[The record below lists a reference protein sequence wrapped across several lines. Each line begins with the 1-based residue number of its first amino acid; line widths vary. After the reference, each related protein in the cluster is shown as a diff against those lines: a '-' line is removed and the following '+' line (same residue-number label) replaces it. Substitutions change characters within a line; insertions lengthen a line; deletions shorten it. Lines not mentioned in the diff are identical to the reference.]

1 MVKHFLSRFFMI
13 VALLCCTV
21 WGGKVYAKI
30 GDKTPVCD
38 GFTASNG
45 FGNIKV
51 PIDWATQEFQVTV
64 DVSDC
69 KFNEDEDEEMRENV
83 LSFGTAPG
91 NTVNQIHVVYTSDN
105 KIDVYLGVLNNKDKE
120 KYNVISYTIKEKKFT
135 FRISKAKGAFIDED
149 NIDLSIT
156 SGTFSANLSDF
167 LFDKNDVYI
176 GSTAGLKL
184 GGMTGITTLAS
195 NATYSDIQL
204 EQIVAGED
212 DPKDAAI
219 NCSGSSNVVYN
230 SFWDN
235 YNPTE
240 KTSDLKYFNTI
251 KIDWN
256 TQKLV
261 AKFNVKNCG
270 NDADH
275 RDNVLSVGEG
285 IDTWADNKAHW
296 HFYYAAPKSSSTG
309 TGTGTCTGSTTRSGS
324 LEYVFFDKNNKSV
337 SRQKLTS
344 GFTSDELTI
353 EISKKAGMKINGTS
367 YDSGLSEDEIA
378 TNYADLWN
386 MSDIEVGSTQGSG
399 RNHGTIDYVRIVGVD
414 DATTSGNVL
423 SQTNVNSFSS
433 QENVIVQLDREL
445 SNQWW
450 NTFCVPFDIDA
461 DLVKYTFGDGV
472 KLRTFDKAEGT
483 IIKFKAVTDGIKAG
497 QPYLLKPEETVEK
510 PTFSGVN
517 LVAPATTGGNPD
529 AVMNEGYGMQGT
541 YGYTEMSTDKTNLF
555 LGDGDR
561 FFYPDGSE
569 GSNVIYGMRAF
580 FIVPAGT
587 KVSALKALVDDET
600 TSIDAIDGANKQ
612 DVDVPVYNLQGQ
624 RVGNT
629 LLGLRPGIYVQNG
642 KKVVVK

>member
-30 GDKTPVCD
+30 GDKTPVCAN
-38 GFTASNG
+38 FTASNG
-45 FGNIKV
+45 FGNIQV
-51 PIDWATQEFQVTV
+51 PINWTTQEFQVTV
-64 DVSDC
+64 DVSKC
-69 KFNEDEDEEMRENV
+69 QEKENV
-83 LSFGTAPG
+83 LSFGTDPQTA
-91 NTVNQIHVVYTSDN
+91 VNQIHVAYISDN
-105 KIDVYLGVLNNKDKE
+105 EINVYLGVLNNRNKE
-120 KYNVISYTIKEKKFT
+120 RYNVITYHINNNQFT
-135 FRISKAKGAFIDED
+135 FRISKIKGAFIGES

-176 GSTAGLKL
+176 GSTAGLEL

-240 KTSDLKYFNTI
+240 KTSDLKYSTTTS
-251 KIDWN
+251 IDWN

-270 NDADH
+270 NDAEH

-309 TGTGTCTGSTTRSGS
+309 TGTGTGTGSTTRSGS
-324 LEYVFFDKNNKSV
+324 LEYVFFDTNSNSV

-378 TNYADLWN
+378 TKYADLWN
-386 MSDIEVGSTQGSG
+386 MSDIEVGSTQGDG

-414 DATTSGNVL
+414 GATTSGNVL

-433 QENVIVQLDREL
+433 QENVIVKLDRTL
-445 SNQWW
+445 SNEWW

-461 DLVKYTFGDGV
+461 DLVKSTFGDGV

-497 QPYLLKPEETVEK
+497 QPYLLKPKETVK
-510 PTFSGVN
+510 DPTFSGVN
-517 LVAPATTGGNPD
+517 LVAPGTTSGNPD
-529 AVMNEGYGMQGT
+529 AVMSGDYGMQGT

-587 KVSALKALVDDET
+587 KVSALKALIDDET

-612 DVDVPVYNLQGQ
+612 DVDAPVYNLQGQ